1 MTEQKEFVDF
11 NVGLGDNGEDNLA
24 AIQPLSDGEG
34 ATQVVLRRPSENL
47 RERTET
53 LRDVAEELLYYR
65 DYSHLMIEYT
75 GGTITWNGAAPGA
88 PPLGKISVTA
98 GSFTVTPMLAPYQ
111 AKKGTLSV
119 GTPSSNRVIYT
130 VAATSYATHGMNAV
144 TIKHLH
150 SASAGSVSV
159 AISAGP
165 VKRIVV
171 TLNTSTASHDA
182 AAVQTALASAIAAD
196 TILVGRLVIT
206 TSAVANVAVIALAET
221 RLDTTADDEKHVI
234 AGSDIQTLTTTTPLQ
249 PGMGI
254 AIWYKYVIEP
264 AGFGADPK
272 GGLAGGRAESSGD
285 RGTSAIPA
293 AALFVTH
300 VSPDKIPG
308 AIPLCRIGYNGQLIW
323 YDGTR
328 LEAGESFQFKSPT
341 SVASIALAAHVA
353 LQASV
358 LGAATV
364 GYNGSGPWADGSTA
378 VTASTVETAL
388 DEIVADLAD
397 MTATLPGAI
406 RVGVDAPTIFGTA
419 LTAQGGGGALT
430 TNTTIRSALSQLH
443 SSAIARRAF
452 TAVCT
457 DGTNSV
463 GGDINVVDVVP
474 AINTLAATGGTYLL
488 RRGAYNV
495 STNFTTSK
503 NTHLIGEDNTKVTLT
518 LTKSGHVTFLGA
530 DANDEF
536 SFENIF
542 LKGSAAGVFSYYFT
556 GGSYKL
562 HNCRATAGA
571 FQFQPTGHVRVDID
585 NLVIDDDTPAGINWA
600 SIFFYHTNP
609 ANTNAVTGTLR
620 RLRVTAIPSGSS
632 GATQK
637 YALLLVNIGTKA
649 ASRNY
654 EPLVIEDSIFDIS
667 AGFGD
672 VGVDDGSV
680 ACMSSVHQPQ
690 IYRNCIF
697 RCSQSNASITPT
709 VLTIT
714 NSTNIEFDNCTF
726 IQDGYGKVLAISGDS
741 NHIRFRS
748 CKFYTSTVAV
758 NYPEIGVVCSQAS
771 ATDPGQNIVFE
782 DCYVELRFGTVV
794 GGAATRRV
802 EIGSVAGVST
812 GNGSYTLDGFH
823 LNLNYANITQ
833 LASHTLS
840 LLTGTVT
847 SSTINARNITVDL
860 QGKRLAGAAS
870 NAIVLDAPNSGNLTV
885 NGLHVKN
892 VTEPDTSA
900 GATTLTCSLI
910 SVGTGVR
917 ITGGSIN
924 GTPAGSNV
932 SAWLALYDLSTA
944 ATVEGISFY
953 ENSGTANK
961 GRLFRA
967 TTRGKVLGNTVN
979 GALFATGENT
989 PGWFAYI
996 TGNQAK
1002 VAHNTIHIT
1011 GSAQN
1016 LLMATA
1022 NHALVYA
1029 EQYGAIITGNNAR
1042 CNTAAVKFL
1051 TIDRS
1056 DCTVTANT
1064 VMTFSAGADTAV
1076 LLDTTSSANVVTG
1089 NTFTNGDTG
1098 TLLVVNNGNI
1108 SNYPNLVFGNSDGIQ
1123 KATTR
1128 RLLNAIDG
1136 EPLNPSQWTKN
1147 NSFTTAI
1154 TLGATYAY
1162 SLNTY
1167 VPNGAVIREI
1177 NALVLPTTNTDYT
1190 ISGNRMSIKI
1200 YTLDNVGAITVS
1212 LAPVFDPIGVITGDR
1227 PISSGTISVPIN
1239 KSIATVVAY
1248 VVASAGGTV
1257 SNVLY
1262 SLEVV
1267 YDTPKFYM
1275 D

>member
-1 MTEQKEFVDF
+1 
-11 NVGLGDNGEDNLA
+11 
-24 AIQPLSDGEG
+24 
-34 ATQVVLRRPSENL
+34 
-47 RERTET
+47 
-53 LRDVAEELLYYR
+53 
-65 DYSHLMIEYT
+65 MIEYT

-119 GTPSSNRVIYT
+119 GMPSSNQVIYT

-182 AAVQTALASAIAAD
+182 AAVQTALALAIAAD
-196 TILVGRLVIT
+196 TTLAGRLVIT
-206 TSAVANVAVIALAET
+206 TSAIANVAVIALAET

-272 GGLAGGRAESSGD
+272 GGLAGGRSESSGD

-308 AIPLCRIGYNGQLIW
+308 AIPLCRVGYNGQLIW

-328 LEAGESFQFKSPT
+328 LEAGESFQFKSST

-364 GYNGSGPWADGSTA
+364 GYNGSGPWADGTTA

-388 DEIVADLAD
+388 DKIVADLAD

-419 LTAQGGGGALT
+419 LTALGGGGALT

-457 DGTNSV
+457 DGTFSV
-463 GGDINVVDVVP
+463 GGDLNALDIVP

-488 RRGAYNV
+488 RRGAYAV
-495 STNFTTSK
+495 STDFTTSK
-503 NTHLIGEDNTKVTLT
+503 NTHLIGEDVTKVTLS
-518 LTKSGHVTFLGA
+518 LTKTGNVTFLGSSL
-530 DANDEF
+530 NDQF

-542 LKGSAAGVFSYYFT
+542 LKGHATALHSYLFT
-556 GGSYKL
+556 GGAYAL
-562 HNCRATAGA
+562 RNCRATAGS
-571 FQFQPTGHVRVDID
+571 FFIQPAASIRLDID
-585 NLVIDDDTPAGINWA
+585 GLVIDDDTLTSVNVA
-600 SIFFYHTNP
+600 SVYIYKSSSSTD
-609 ANTNAVTGTLR
+609 AVTGMLR

-632 GATQK
+632 GAIQK
-637 YALLLVNIGTKA
+637 YALAVINIGTKA

-667 AGFGD
+667 AGFGN
-672 VGVDDGSV
+672 VGASDG
-680 ACMSSVHQPQ
+680 AIALIQAAHQPQ
-690 IYRNCIF
+690 IYRNCVF
-697 RCSQSNASITPT
+697 RCNQSNASITPT
-709 VLTIT
+709 VLQIID
-714 NSTNIEFDNCTF
+714 STNIEFDNCTF

-782 DCYVELRFGTVV
+782 DCYVELRVGTVV

-1123 KATTR
+1123 KATTS

-1154 TLGATYAY
+1154 TLGATYAF

-1177 NALVLPTTNTDYT
+1177 KAVVLPTTDASYA
-1190 ISGNRMSIKI
+1190 IVGNRMSIKI
-1200 YTLDNVGAITVS
+1200 YTLDNLGVITVS
-1212 LAPVFDPIGVITGDR
+1212 LAPVFDTVGVILSER
-1227 PISSGTISVPIN
+1227 IISSGTISVPIN